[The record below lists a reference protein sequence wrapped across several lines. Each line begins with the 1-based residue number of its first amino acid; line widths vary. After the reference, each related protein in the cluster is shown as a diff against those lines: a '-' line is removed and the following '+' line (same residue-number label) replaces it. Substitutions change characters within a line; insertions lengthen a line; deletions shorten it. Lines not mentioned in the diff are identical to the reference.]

1 MQNAYM
7 QNALQQDPEV
17 LLPLKP
23 RVFMVLAIL
32 NDGPCH
38 GYGILKQM
46 KERSGGSMRM
56 DAGLLYRTLARLTDK
71 GVVRDAPEHV
81 DPHDA
86 RRRYYELTDFGV
98 QVLAAEARRQQELLG
113 SLALADSGGKKR

>member
-1 MQNAYM
+1 M